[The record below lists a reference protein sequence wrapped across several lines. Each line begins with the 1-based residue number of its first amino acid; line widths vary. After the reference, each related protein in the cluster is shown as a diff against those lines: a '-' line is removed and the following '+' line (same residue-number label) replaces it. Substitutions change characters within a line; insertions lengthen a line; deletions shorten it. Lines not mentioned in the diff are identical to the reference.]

1 MAEIQAY
8 TKAISLCH
16 PAPPMYGLKVFTS
29 SMFLIQVV
37 EEWLPRFE
45 MSFGLWGIPV
55 ANYYRPSLN
64 RLVRAVDTCTMD
76 EIITRYTVHENTLTR
91 MAHRLAENGARQYR
105 TN

>member
-16 PAPPMYGLKVFTS
+16 AAASMDGLNAFTS

-37 EEWLPRFE
+37 QEWLPRFE
-45 MSFGLWGIPV
+45 MVRFWGIPV
-55 ANYYRPSLN
+55 ANHYKPSLN
-64 RLVRAVDTCTMD
+64 RLVRAIDTCSMD
-76 EIITRYTVHENTLTR
+76 EIIIDYTVHENALTR
-91 MAHRLAENGARQYR
+91 MAHQLAENGARQYR